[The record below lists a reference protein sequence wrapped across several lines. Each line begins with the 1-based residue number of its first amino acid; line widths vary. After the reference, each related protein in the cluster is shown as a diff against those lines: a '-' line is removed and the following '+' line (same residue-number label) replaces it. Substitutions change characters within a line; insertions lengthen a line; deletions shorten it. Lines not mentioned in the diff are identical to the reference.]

1 MAIITEEMMEGLR
14 QDFEDIKR
22 TLRIV
27 GYIEPRNG
35 NPFESLP
42 LAIQKV
48 MEAGGFEPFPTEA
61 LLLASTPTVSPKAA
75 KAMDT
80 KKVWYWGKYSE
91 AETVDS
97 WHDTGF
103 SELDQAK
110 TYTDEQFNLAVQ
122 KSVFETLSQL
132 FGLAKSDDEKI
143 KSLFTDAAGNVV
155 IGYDLEKDTG
165 IYAGMLE
172 QVVEIVPGLKIYN
185 DGRYLGL
192 LGDSERRILI
202 GYDMLNDLPIIAG
215 LDELIN
221 GAGGTNTKPVP
232 AERNHIVGYGQ
243 SLKTGATATVI
254 LSILQPYFNVTFG
267 TGPRMDSAATSV
279 IPLVEQFNNPS
290 SDGYSNRGETCCS
303 GAANYASRA
312 MMLENGIDPKD
323 HVIFASTAAHG
334 GYRIDQLKKG
344 SEWYSFLIK
353 HITEA
358 KRLSGDKTYK
368 TQVIDWGQGEND
380 AIYTVRTPYA
390 VYKSELAQ
398 LQLDVSS
405 DIKEITGQSETAP
418 FITYQMSYAAR
429 TWPDIAK
436 AQLDLVRES
445 PYFML
450 STPMYHMPYA
460 EDSIHLTNVGY
471 KWLGAYVGRAYK
483 QYMIDGRKSDFI
495 NPKVA
500 QLVGDEIHIHFDV
513 PKAPLVLD
521 TATLA
526 ATTDNGFKVL
536 VNDTAATISGISAE
550 NDKVIIK
557 LSSPPAT
564 GASVIVRYALDYLGA
579 GLSIDGGASGNLR
592 DSTTDSIEI
601 AGVERPLYHVCP
613 HFELTAFTDKGI

>member
-1 MAIITEEMMEGLR
+1 MMEGLR
-14 QDFEDIKR
+14 QDIEDIKR

>member
-14 QDFEDIKR
+14 QDIEDIKR